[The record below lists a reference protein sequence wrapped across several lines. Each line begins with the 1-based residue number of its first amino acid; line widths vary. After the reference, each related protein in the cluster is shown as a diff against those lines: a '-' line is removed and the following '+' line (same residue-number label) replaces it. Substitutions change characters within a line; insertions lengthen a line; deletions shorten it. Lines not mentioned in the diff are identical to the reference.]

1 MWPTLTDTTLWPLAA
16 GLFGLCIGSFLNV
29 LIYRLPRMMEAAWA
43 ANNGDTGAT
52 RTAEPFN
59 LMHPPSRCPACGH
72 RIAAWENIP
81 VLSWLLLRGKCSE
94 CKAPISSRYPLVEL
108 LTAGLSALAAWHFGP
123 NLHGVLAIGMTWWL
137 VPLFFIDLDTRL
149 LPDVLTLS
157 LLVFGLGLNAL
168 GAAVPL
174 VDALIGAMAG
184 YGVFWIIFQLFRLAT
199 GKEGMGYG
207 DFKLLAALGACMG
220 WQMLPQIIFVSA
232 VSGVLLGVPLMKARP
247 GQAIPY
253 GPWLVLAGLVAL
265 YFGPQINQWYLRF
278 SGLS

>member
-1 MWPTLTDTTLWPLAA
+1 MWSVLADPGLWSLIA

-29 LIYRLPRMMEAAWA
+29 LIYRLPRMMEAAWVA
-43 ANNGDTGAT
+43 KSGNTGASQA
-52 RTAEPFN
+52 AEPFN
-59 LMHPPSRCPACGH
+59 LVYPPSRCPACGH

-94 CKAPISSRYPLVEL
+94 CKTPISLRYPLVEL
-108 LTAGLSALAAWHFGP
+108 LTSGLSAFAAWHFGP
-123 NLHGVLAIGMTWWL
+123 TLHGVLAIGMTWWL

-157 LLVFGLGLNAL
+157 LLVFGLGMNAL
-168 GAAVPL
+168 GAAVEL
-174 VDALIGAMAG
+174 VDALIGAVAG

-232 VSGVLLGVPLMKARP
+232 LSGVVLGVPLMKARP

-253 GPWLVLAGLVAL
+253 GPWLVMAGLVAL
-265 YFGPQINQWYLRF
+265 YIGPQINQWYLRF
-278 SGLS
+278 SGLA